1 MKTYAPTQE
10 FSEPTILV
18 TLTGPDRAGVSS
30 RLFHEVSAHR
40 VEIVDIEQLVVRGRL
55 VLAVLITAPPNV
67 EEFELAIQKVGAE
80 LGMVVS
86 LEHGVGDN
94 RPRRADRVKV
104 TVLGAPLLPHS
115 VGAIADRIAQL
126 GGNIDRINRLARYP
140 VTAIQLAVSGADP
153 DELQAELAA
162 VSNEQGV
169 DIAVQEAGIHEHA
182 QRLIVMDV
190 DSTLIQGEVI
200 EMLAAKAGSLTEVK
214 EITEQAMRGEIDFAG
229 ALRARVKTLQGLP
242 ATALDEVYEQIEYAP
257 GARTMIRNLKRLG
270 YRFALVSGGFSQI
283 ISQIARELKI
293 DFYAANELEIRDG
306 VITGNLV
313 GPIVDRAGKAA
324 ALKDFANQARI
335 GIKNTIAIGDGANDL
350 DMLAASGLGIAFNAK
365 PVLKDNAQTAINVP
379 YLDAIVYIL
388 GITREEVEAADA
400 AEQS

>member
-1 MKTYAPTQE
+1 
-10 FSEPTILV
+10 
-18 TLTGPDRAGVSS
+18 
-30 RLFHEVSAHR
+30 
-40 VEIVDIEQLVVRGRL
+40 
-55 VLAVLITAPPNV
+55 
-67 EEFELAIQKVGAE
+67 
-80 LGMVVS
+80 
-86 LEHGVGDN
+86 
-94 RPRRADRVKV
+94 
-104 TVLGAPLLPHS
+104 
-115 VGAIADRIAQL
+115 
-126 GGNIDRINRLARYP
+126 
-140 VTAIQLAVSGADP
+140 
-153 DELQAELAA
+153 
-162 VSNEQGV
+162 
-169 DIAVQEAGIHEHA
+169 
-182 QRLIVMDV
+182 
-190 DSTLIQGEVI
+190 
-200 EMLAAKAGSLTEVK
+200 MLAAKAGSLTEVK